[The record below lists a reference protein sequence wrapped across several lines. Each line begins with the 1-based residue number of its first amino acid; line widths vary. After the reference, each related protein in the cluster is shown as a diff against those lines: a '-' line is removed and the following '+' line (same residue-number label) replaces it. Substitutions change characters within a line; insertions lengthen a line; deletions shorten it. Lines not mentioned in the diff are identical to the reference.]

1 MGNGRNGLS
10 RFTESTGTIK
20 GKKIGVQNGG
30 GKTGSRLIK
39 ENRRK
44 PRLIAT
50 FPIRVYTIYLKLKRS
65 DGRRMIRKVE
75 PRKDSRGSITDDSKK
90 PLDRKLEETFLIR

>member
-20 GKKIGVQNGG
+20 GKKIGVQNEG

-50 FPIRVYTIYLKLKRS
+50 FPIPSLYYILK
-65 DGRRMIRKVE
+65 
-75 PRKDSRGSITDDSKK
+75 T
-90 PLDRKLEETFLIR
+90 